1 MKKRLLSVLLCT
13 AMVASMLIGCGGGT
27 EEAPA
32 EDSAATEVTG
42 EFDWKNY
49 EGTTINVMFN
59 EHNYSKAVIAKL
71 AEFEELT
78 GITVEY
84 TSTPETNYFDK
95 LNTALSSRSGN
106 PDVYMTGA
114 YQVWEYAPAGYMEP
128 LEDYLSNPALTS
140 ADYNEDDFMDGVY
153 DALKWDLQAGH
164 KVGEGSQWALPMGW
178 ELNNLSY
185 NKRVFEEKG
194 LECPTTTDE
203 LLETAQA
210 LQGFNGEGS
219 YGIAIR
225 GIRDWGTIHPGYM
238 SLFATWGAE
247 DFAIEDGKLVC
258 KLDSEEAIAMTEY
271 WVELAK
277 TGSSDQWSTYTWVQ
291 CGVDLGAGK
300 AAMMFDATSNAYF
313 NNFEGASEES
323 GNIAWGGVPLPE
335 GVTEMKSNLW
345 VWSLAMNADSQN
357 KEAAWF
363 FMQYFTSP
371 DYMLWAGT
379 EGASPDTPRQSVFDS
394 EEYQATVGSANNY
407 LEAFAALQDGGSI
420 YFTPHPYFFEATTTW
435 SDYLQRMV
443 TTDEF
448 ASVEEGMKALKAE
461 LDMVVADLV
470 VE

>member
-1 MKKRLLSVLLCT
+1 
-13 AMVASMLIGCGGGT
+13 
-27 EEAPA
+27 
-32 EDSAATEVTG
+32 
-42 EFDWKNY
+42 
-49 EGTTINVMFN
+49 
-59 EHNYSKAVIAKL
+59 
-71 AEFEELT
+71 
-78 GITVEY
+78 
-84 TSTPETNYFDK
+84 
-95 LNTALSSRSGN
+95 
-106 PDVYMTGA
+106 
-114 YQVWEYAPAGYMEP
+114 
-128 LEDYLSNPALTS
+128 
-140 ADYNEDDFMDGVY
+140 
-153 DALKWDLQAGH
+153 
-164 KVGEGSQWALPMGW
+164 
-178 ELNNLSY
+178 
-185 NKRVFEEKG
+185 
-194 LECPTTTDE
+194 
-203 LLETAQA
+203 
-210 LQGFNGEGS
+210 
-219 YGIAIR
+219 
-225 GIRDWGTIHPGYM
+225 M

-258 KLDSEEAIAMTEY
+258 KLDSKEAIEMTEY

-335 GVTEMKSNLW
+335 GKTEMKSNLW
-345 VWSLAMNADSQN
+345 VWSLAMNADSKN

-363 FMQYFTSP
+363 FIQYFTSP
-371 DYMLWAGT
+371 EYMLWAGT